1 MAGSSRAEAPSS
13 RPLEVGQRTLVHRA
27 ARIMATDVSVQIATP
42 PERQAWA
49 EEVAEACMAWM
60 RAVDDTLSRFNP
72 ASELSRLN
80 AGAGEWFAASDLLY
94 EAVETALHAARAS
107 NGLFDPTL
115 LTRLEAL
122 GYDRDFSLIERHEVA
137 SPPENGLS
145 SPPPPLSL
153 PSAREPGPTVA
164 PLAPPSSVGKGAGGL
179 GSPAQGTTPLWRDIS
194 LDPDGR
200 RIRLPQGARLDL
212 GGIAKGWAADIAL
225 ERLCHDCEHA
235 LINVGGD
242 LRLRGGPQPGQAWTT
257 GVFDP
262 RAEASGASSRYAAVV
277 TMSRGGLATSG
288 SVRRWWLRDGVRRH
302 HLLDPRTGAP
312 ARVWIDQ
319 RDDADAGC
327 LIATATALAPTSA
340 RAEVAAK
347 VALLRGYPDALRIV
361 EANWAR
367 HGALGPAGDAD
378 AAVAL
383 LLVLGDGQVI
393 LSQNFEDYLASWGTA
408 GAALPLRTPLPGARE
423 GRV

>member
-1 MAGSSRAEAPSS
+1 VFP
-13 RPLEVGQRTLVHRA
+13 
-27 ARIMATDVSVQIATP
+27 
-42 PERQAWA
+42 
-49 EEVAEACMAWM
+49 
-60 RAVDDTLSRFNP
+60 
-72 ASELSRLN
+72 
-80 AGAGEWFAASDLLY
+80 
-94 EAVETALHAARAS
+94 
-107 NGLFDPTL
+107 
-115 LTRLEAL
+115 
-122 GYDRDFSLIERHEVA
+122 
-137 SPPENGLS
+137 
-145 SPPPPLSL
+145 
-153 PSAREPGPTVA
+153 
-164 PLAPPSSVGKGAGGL
+164 APPSRVSGKGAGGDEDN
-179 GSPAQGTTPLWRDIS
+179 SNSTASLWPHIT

-200 RIRLPQGARLDL
+200 RIRLPRGARLDL

-302 HLLDPRTGAP
+302 HLLDPWTGEP
-312 ARVWIDQ
+312 ARVWIDE
-319 RDDADAGC
+319 RDDADAGR
-327 LIATATALAPTSA
+327 LIATATALAPTAA

-347 VALLRGYPDALRIV
+347 VALLRGYPDALRMV

-378 AAVAL
+378 AGVAL

-423 GRV
+423 GGV